1 MKKGLLILSVTCLIL
16 FRPGPGLAETRVYVS
31 FSVGGAAVIGAGILY
46 WSVSYTS
53 QVSQRKPQ
61 EENPGRLF
69 PATDASETDPFQAL
83 QPEPQQVPHEEPIR
97 ADFTGIPDGLRA
109 ASWVEV
115 PLLVFRW

>member
-1 MKKGLLILSVTCLIL
+1 MRWRFLIPVMIFFMIASPSLS
-16 FRPGPGLAETRVYVS
+16 RADTRVYVS

-53 QVSQRKPQ
+53 QVSQRKPP